1 LLRCDDSYRNGS
13 VSGNSSSDNV
23 ERDFLAT
30 VALGAFNS
38 KATRLIEWNV
48 DELVCPLKQIVS
60 VKWYFVPIL
69 NAKRNAS
76 AKADCT
82 IASNAADTSSCN
94 ITPTNTNRDH
104 RQLSFTVPRNKTST
118 DDDNNNNSTNI

>member
-1 LLRCDDSYRNGS
+1 
-13 VSGNSSSDNV
+13 
-23 ERDFLAT
+23 

-82 IASNAADTSSCN
+82 IGNNAADTSSCN